1 MNEAPLTAVEIAD
14 RLAAARILPVLRFD
28 SAALAGRAADALH
41 AAGFRALEITLTI
54 PGAIDLIAELVAR
67 HGDDTLIGA
76 GTVTDELTARKAIGA
91 GARFVVTPTVVQ
103 GLSRLAHEHGS
114 ASIIGA
120 FTPSEALAAARD
132 GADIVKIFPASTGGP
147 PHIAALHAV
156 LPQLRLCPTGGIRPD
171 NALEY
176 LAAGAALVG
185 IGNHLLDALALADGD
200 LQAATTAARRL
211 LDQIQTR

>member
-1 MNEAPLTAVEIAD
+1 LTTAELAD
-14 RLAAARILPVLRFD
+14 RLANARILPVLRFD
-28 SAALAGRAADALH
+28 NPAMAARAAAALH

-54 PGAIDLIAELVAR
+54 PGALDLIAEMAAR
-67 HGDDTLIGA
+67 HGGDTLIGA
-76 GTVTDELTARKAIGA
+76 GTVTDIATARNAIDA
-91 GARFVVTPTVVQ
+91 GARFVVTPTVVP
-103 GLSRLAHEHGS
+103 GLSDVAHERGS

-120 FTPSEALAAARD
+120 FTPTEALAAARD

-171 NALEY
+171 NAREF

-185 IGNHLLDALALADGD
+185 IGNHLLDARSLADGD
-200 LQAATTAARRL
+200 LQAATAAARRL
-211 LDQIQTR
+211 LEQIATQ